1 MKAKLLFTL
10 AFALVTTLLT
20 ANQPGAIDPTFKSGG
35 GVSGV
40 VEVIVRQKDGKILI
54 GGGFSSVQQVPRN
67 GIARLLSNG
76 SVDLSFN
83 PGAGFQDPVYDMAV
97 QPDGKILV
105 CGSFNRYNGLYTNS
119 LIRLNAD
126 GSRDTSF
133 VTGNDTDGSIYKLAL
148 LPDGKIVIG
157 GSFSAYNGIARGRLA
172 RLNANGSLDTSFN
185 TAVGASS
192 TIYSLKALT
201 NGQVVIGGLF
211 STYDGVARQRLARI
225 NSDGS
230 LDASFNSAAGANNT
244 VYAIAIQPDGKVII
258 GGFFTSYA
266 GTTRNRLARVN
277 TDGTLD
283 LSFDP
288 GDAANDTVNSLL
300 LLADGTLIIGG
311 EFTAYNNGVKLRVA
325 RVNADGSRF
334 ANFSGNVES
343 SGDYGNVK
351 ALALQPDGKIL
362 IGGEFSDYR
371 AVGRKNLARLTNV
384 GALDLTFNPSSG
396 ANSTV
401 RAIARQPDGKIFI
414 GGDFSSYDAIF
425 RRRLARLK
433 ADGSLDPSFDSG
445 LGANDV
451 IHAMQLQPDGKLIIA
466 GAFTSYGGLTR
477 QRIARVNPDGSV
489 DTSFNSSFGAS
500 DTIYAIALQADGKIV
515 IGGDFITYGGGVR
528 TYLARVNADGSHDAT
543 FNPGVTSPN
552 GRVNALAIQADG
564 KVVLG
569 GEFTAL
575 GGTSRK
581 RIARVNADGTLD
593 AGFNPGEGFND
604 HVFAVLIQPDQ
615 KVLVGGGFN
624 IFNAI
629 VPRAMLAR
637 LNSDGTLDAS
647 LDSGPLFG
655 DQYSIYTLLM
665 QPGGKILIGGDFG
678 SYRATHVANLARIQP
693 DGKID
698 MGFNP
703 GAFEIGNEVRALVQ
717 QPDGKVL
724 IGGRINSYDS
734 RSVSHI
740 TRVLT
745 DYAFAATTFTGITIQ
760 EGTDGAYTDTPLVGS
775 FTLSLAKGGI
785 YSGALNLGS
794 RLDSKAKGSTEK
806 IALVGAFDKDGTSRI
821 SVARNDGRQLHL
833 DLSLERTATGAAYV
847 EGTLQDLEGHSVLLK
862 ANAPFFT
869 SGQLPATHYVGRY
882 HTALTPAMG
891 IGPGAVPPAGGGYL
905 AGVASA
911 DGKINFTGKAGDGST
926 LTASVNLGSDGEVL
940 LHFPLYAG
948 KGGLTGRFFVD
959 DRKFNPENPAPVFSD
974 LLVWR
979 SPPSTFY
986 PAGFTHQVLETT
998 FAYVPKA
1005 AALPPFGGVALDS
1018 VEARIYGGNFSAI
1031 GLKSRLSFTTAGLG
1045 VLLGG
1050 PALPGTVIESLKI
1063 KLDRKTGLFT
1073 GTFIP
1078 PGSNKPVPIQGLI
1091 LSDILAIGYSL
1102 VPSGGVTL
1110 PSAVTLQVLVP

>member
-20 ANQPGAIDPTFKSGG
+20 ANQPGVIDPTFKSGG
-35 GVSGV
+35 GVSEN

-54 GGGFSSVQQVPRN
+54 GGGFSAVQQVSRN
-67 GIARLLSNG
+67 GIARLLITG
-76 SVDLSFN
+76 AVDLSFN
-83 PGAGFQDPVYDMAV
+83 PGAGFRDTVYDMVV

-105 CGSFNRYNGLYTNS
+105 CGSFNRYNGLYANS

-133 VTGNDTDGSIYKLAL
+133 VTGTGPNGSVFKLAL
-148 LPDGKIVIG
+148 LPDGKMMIG
-157 GSFSAYNGIARGRLA
+157 GDFSTYNGIARGKLA
-172 RLNANGSLDTSFN
+172 RLNANGSLDTSFT
-185 TAVGASS
+185 TAAGANN
-192 TIYSLKALT
+192 TIYSLKILA
-201 NGQVVIGGLF
+201 NGQVVIGGSF
-211 STYDGVARQRLARI
+211 TAYDGVVRTRLARI
-225 NSDGS
+225 NSDGT
-230 LDASFNSAAGANNT
+230 LDASFNSAAGAENN
-244 VYAIAIQPDGKVII
+244 VYAIAIQPDAKVII
-258 GGFFTSYA
+258 GGSFTDYA
-266 GTTRNRLARVN
+266 GTARNRLARVN

-283 LSFDP
+283 LGFDP
-288 GDAANDTVNSLL
+288 GDGANDTVKSLL
-300 LLADGTLIIGG
+300 LLADGSLIIGG
-311 EFTAYNNGVKLRVA
+311 EFTTYNFGVKLRVA

-334 ANFSGNVES
+334 GNFSGNVES

-351 ALALQPDGKIL
+351 ALALQPDGKFL
-362 IGGEFSDYR
+362 IGGEFSDYSQL
-371 AVGRKNLARLTNV
+371 GRKNLARLTNA

-401 RAIARQPDGKIFI
+401 RAIARQHDGKIFI
-414 GGDFSSYDAIF
+414 GGDFSSYDAMY
-425 RRRLARLK
+425 RSRLARLK

-451 IHAMQLQPDGKLIIA
+451 IHAMQLQSDGKLLIA
-466 GAFTSYGGLTR
+466 GAFTTYGGLTR

-489 DTSFNSSFGAS
+489 DTGFNSSFGAS

-515 IGGDFITYGGGVR
+515 IGGSFITYGGGVR
-528 TYLARVNADGSHDAT
+528 TYLARVNADGSHDT
-543 FNPGVTSPN
+543 GFNPGITSPN

-575 GGTSRK
+575 GSSSRK
-581 RIARVNADGTLD
+581 RIARVNVDGTLD
-593 AGFNPGEGFND
+593 LGFNPGEGFND
-604 HVFAVLIQPDQ
+604 DVFAVLIQPDQ
-615 KVLVGGGFN
+615 KVLVGGGFSL
-624 IFNAI
+624 FNAT
-629 VPRAMLAR
+629 VPRSMLAR
-637 LNSDGTLDAS
+637 LNSDGTLDTS
-647 LDSGPLFG
+647 LDSGPLLG
-655 DQYSIYTLLM
+655 DPYNIYTLLM
-665 QPGGKILIGGDFG
+665 QPGGKILIGGNFD
-678 SYRATHVANLARIQP
+678 SYRATPFAKLARIHP

-703 GAFEIGNEVRALVQ
+703 GAFELNNQVRALVQ

-724 IGGRINSYDS
+724 IGGHLISYDS

-775 FTLSLAKGGI
+775 FTLSLAKGGL
-785 YSGALNLGS
+785 YSGALTLGS
-794 RLDSKAKGSTEK
+794 RLDSKAKGAAEK

-833 DLSLERTATGAAYV
+833 DLSLERSATGAAYV

-882 HTALTPAMG
+882 HTALFPAMG
-891 IGPGAVPPAGGGYL
+891 IGQGAVPPAGGGYIVGL
-905 AGVASA
+905 ATA
-911 DGKINFTGKAGDGST
+911 DGKISFTGKAGDGST
-926 LTASVNLGSDGEVL
+926 LTASANLVSDGEVL
-940 LHFPLYAG
+940 LHFLLYAG
-948 KGGLTGRFFVD
+948 KGSLTGRFFVD
-959 DRKFNPENPAPVFSD
+959 DRRFNPENPAPAFSD
-974 LLVWR
+974 VLVWR
-979 SPPSTFY
+979 SQPSTLY
-986 PAGFTHQVLETT
+986 PTGFTHQVLETT

-1005 AALPPFGGVALDS
+1005 AALPPFGGVAINS
-1018 VEARIYGGNFSAI
+1018 VEPRIYGGNFSAI
-1031 GLKSRLSFTTAGLG
+1031 GLTSRLSFTTAGLG
-1045 VLLGG
+1045 VLSGG
-1050 PALPGTVIESLKI
+1050 PALLGTVIPSLKI

-1078 PGSNKPVPIQGLI
+1078 PSSTKTVPIQGLVLNDTI
-1091 LSDILAIGYSL
+1091 AIGYSL
-1102 VPSGGVTL
+1102 VSSGGVTL